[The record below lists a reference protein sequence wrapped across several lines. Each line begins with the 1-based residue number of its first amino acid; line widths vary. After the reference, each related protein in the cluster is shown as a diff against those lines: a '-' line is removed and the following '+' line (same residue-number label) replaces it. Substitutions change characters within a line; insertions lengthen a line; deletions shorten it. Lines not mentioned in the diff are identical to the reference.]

1 MNTKFN
7 LLLVFFIS
15 ISIGVFAQ
23 IKPFSKPFVKST
35 QKGYQN
41 FSKRNDKI
49 SPYTSNLIND
59 INRSKLKSTNSIL
72 AKEIKDRYLI
82 REYHN
87 TEYVGALLKVK
98 QCIKQSDLYDLNII
112 IGAQI
117 NDIWSVKI
125 PVNELENLTNIA
137 CVDYIQ
143 IDEPIKT
150 KLDNARITT
159 WVDLVHQGY
168 ALPQSY
174 FGKDV
179 VVGIIDNGFDY
190 THPMFYDTTGTDLR
204 IARVW
209 NTIVTGTPPDGYD
222 YGSELIGENE
232 ILNAQYSVEEG
243 SHGTHVAGIATG
255 SGVGTESKYTGVAP
269 NSEVVLVQYGGG
281 QSAII
286 DGINY
291 IFNYANSVNKPAV
304 INMSLGTHIGP
315 HDGTSMFD
323 QDCDNLVGQGKILV
337 GAAGNEGNT
346 PLHASHIFSNDTV
359 ETLVYF
365 EDSQSNT
372 GWGIIDIWGNANT
385 DFTIAVNIIDK
396 DGYYQ
401 AWTPYL
407 KSSTEPYLD
416 TTFIFNNDTVWV
428 AIGGE
433 SGHPT
438 NNRPRFLVDID
449 NQLSDFYV
457 TIELTSKDNTI
468 HIWNHGHCNG
478 APLTNE
484 FPGFGI
490 IPGWIDGNT
499 NYTVG
504 EIGGTGNSIITVGAY
519 TSKNNYTD
527 YSGNN
532 HDIGYYT
539 AIGEIAPFSSIG
551 PTVDGRTKPDIIAP
565 GNVIVSSVNSFDSE
579 YPSSSPEVVLGVTD
593 GTNNW
598 YFAKMQGTSMAAPM
612 VAGIIALWLEAN
624 PNLTPLQ
631 IKQFMQNNAW
641 TDSYTGSVPN
651 NTWGWGKID
660 AHEGIKQILDNLPPK
675 PGITITGETTFCQ
688 GDSVVLSAPA
698 GYLYSWSNGE
708 DEQNINVTQP
718 DSYSLKVIDSNG
730 WESPSSDTIKV
741 YVDSL
746 PDKPDIIASGVTT
759 FCQGDSLTLS
769 APSGF
774 TYNWS
779 NGVSTREMKID
790 TTGSYSLTVT
800 DENSCT
806 SPVSDT
812 VIVTVNALPVI
823 DLGNDTTITTDY
835 IIFLDAGAGFAS
847 YLWSNDSITQT
858 IEIDG
863 SEVGTGIYNYSVTV
877 TDDNTCSNSDTI
889 EITVE
894 SGSGIDNLSLK
905 PLIKLYPNP
914 TTGII
919 NIIIEGYSEQ
929 NLTIEVLN
937 ITGEL
942 VYSKQ
947 LKNMKVKTIEKI
959 DLSDQPKGIYI
970 IKLHNNKIMHFRKV
984 LLQ

>member
-1 MNTKFN
+1 MNTKLN

-15 ISIGVFAQ
+15 ISINVFAQ
-23 IKPFSKPFVKST
+23 IKPFSKPFVKSA
-35 QKGYQN
+35 QKGYQS
-41 FSKRNDKI
+41 FPKRNDKI

-179 VVGIIDNGFDY
+179 VVGIIDSGFDY

-269 NSEVVLVQYGGG
+269 DSEIVLVQIGGG
-281 QSAII
+281 QSDIT
-286 DGINY
+286 DGIEY
-291 IFNYANSVNKPAV
+291 IFDYASSVNKSAV
-304 INMSLGTHIGP
+304 INMSLGGHIGP
-315 HDGTSMFD
+315 HDGTSLFD
-323 QDCDNLVGQGKILV
+323 QICDNLVGKGKILV

-346 PLHASHIFSNDTV
+346 SLHASHIFLNDTV

-365 EDSQSNT
+365 EDSQSNI
-372 GWGIIDIWGNANT
+372 GWGYIDIWGNINA
-385 DFTIAVNIIDK
+385 DFTIAINIIDK

-407 KSSTEPYLD
+407 SSSIDPYLD
-416 TTFIFNNDTVWV
+416 TILVFNYDTIVV
-428 AIGGE
+428 TIQGE
-433 SGHPT
+433 SSNL
-438 NNRPRFLVDID
+438 NNNCAHFTTYVENELGDY
-449 NQLSDFYV
+449 YV
-457 TIELTSKDNTI
+457 TLELTSQNNTI
-468 HIWNHGHCNG
+468 HVWNTGHGSDG

-490 IPGWIDGNT
+490 IPGWLDGNT
-499 NYTVG
+499 DYTMG
-504 EIGGTGNSIITVGAY
+504 EIGGTGKSIITVGAY
-519 TSKNNYTD
+519 NTTEST
-527 YSGNN
+527 
-532 HDIGYYT
+532 IG
-539 AIGEIAPFSSIG
+539 GIASFSSKG
-551 PTVDGRTKPDIIAP
+551 PTLDGRTKPDITAP
-565 GNVIVSSVNSFDSE
+565 GSRITSSVSRFDTRYLSGGD
-579 YPSSSPEVVLGVTD
+579 YWSDVVTGVTD

-612 VAGIIALWLEAN
+612 VTGIIALWLEAN

-759 FCQGDSLTLS
+759 FCDGDSVTLS

-779 NGVSTREMKID
+779 NGVSIQEMKID

-806 SPVSDT
+806 STVSDT

-835 IIFLDAGAGFAS
+835 IISLDAGAGFAS

-858 IEIDG
+858 LEIDG

-970 IKLHNNKIMHFRKV
+970 LKLHNNKIMHFRKV